1 MLTAALILFA
11 TAPQV
16 EATSA
21 AAESAERRPIE
32 AMDLFQLEGV
42 GSPQV
47 SPDGQHVLYL
57 RTMFDVMSDSSY
69 PDLWIYDV
77 ASGDNRPLIAAVG
90 GAKWSPDGKHI
101 AYVKM
106 AGKDG
111 AEIFVRWMDDG
122 TTHQVTRA
130 AKSPGSIAWSPDG
143 KRMAFTMAVERA
155 AAPMAKMPSAP
166 KGAKWAPAPKVIERF
181 SYRGDGQGYKENT
194 DSHIFVVD
202 AFGGTPRQVT
212 SGNRDHGGPLSW
224 IDESTVLFSDNLRE
238 DRRAHPNDSDVH
250 ALDVDTGELT
260 QLTNRE
266 GPDSN
271 PVMDAESGALYWL
284 GFDDRRQG
292 HQQAEI
298 SRRADGR
305 NPAAES
311 TVLSADLD
319 RSPGSPKL
327 DGGKLWFSYA
337 DEGVTKLAHLGDA
350 GIETTPHTL
359 HGLGS
364 GRPYTG
370 GSYDVS
376 AGTLAFIGGDPAWPG
391 ELFVQTGGEPVQ
403 VTDVNADLRR
413 TIELGEVTEQWTE
426 TAVDGLRVQSWII
439 TPPGFDPDATDED
452 GQPVQHPLMLEIH
465 GGPFA
470 AYGPQFSFELQLFAS
485 LGYMVVYGNP
495 RGSTSY
501 GEAFAN
507 AIHHAY
513 PSNDYDDLMGM
524 VDGAI
529 AKGHVDEKR
538 LYVTGGSGGGVL
550 TAWIVGKTDRFAAA
564 VVAKPVINWASFVLT
579 SDAYDFFW
587 QYWFPKAPWDAPD
600 HYWSRSPLSLVGNV
614 TTPTMLLTGESDY
627 RTPISESEQYYQALK
642 ICGVDTA
649 FVRIPEASHGIARR
663 PSHLL
668 GKVLHVDAW
677 FSRYP
682 AEETDASG
690 DATPK

>member
-1 MLTAALILFA
+1 MLTAALFFLA
-11 TAPQV
+11 AVPQT
-16 EATSA
+16 EATPA
-21 AAESAERRPIE
+21 AAEGTDRRPIE

-47 SPDGQHVLYL
+47 SPDGMHVLYL

-77 ASGDNRPLIAAVG
+77 ESGDNRPLIAAVG

-143 KRMAFTMAVERA
+143 KRFAFTMAVPRKS
-155 AAPMAKMPSAP
+155 APMVSMPSAP

-181 SYRGDGQGYKENT
+181 NYRGDGRGYTENT
-194 DSHIFVVD
+194 DTHIFVVE

-212 SGNRDHGGPLSW
+212 SGERDHGGPLSW
-224 IDESTVLFSDNLRE
+224 LDEQTVVFSDNLRE
-238 DRRAHPNDSDVH
+238 DRRDNPNDTDLH
-250 ALDVDTGELT
+250 ALDVDSGALV
-260 QLTNRE
+260 QLTTRE
-266 GPDSN
+266 GPDTN
-271 PVMDAESGALYWL
+271 AVFDAESGALYWL

-292 HQQAEI
+292 HQKPDI

-305 NPAAES
+305 NPEGAV
-311 TVLSADLD
+311 TVLSGELD
-319 RSPGSPKL
+319 RDPDSPKFE
-327 DGGKLWFSYA
+327 GGKLWFTYA
-337 DEGVTKLAHLGDA
+337 EEGVTKLAAVTEA
-350 GIETTPHTL
+350 GIETSPHTL

-370 GSYDVS
+370 GSYDVA
-376 AGTLAFIGGDPAWPG
+376 AGTLAFVGGDPAWPG
-391 ELFVQTGGEPVQ
+391 ELFVERGGKLAQ
-403 VTDVNADLRR
+403 VTDVNSDLRR
-413 TIELGEVTEQWTE
+413 TIQLGEVTEQWTE
-426 TAVDGLRVQSWII
+426 AAVDGQRAQSWII
-439 TPPGFDPDATDED
+439 TPPGFDPTAVDED
-452 GQPVQHPLMLEIH
+452 GQPVQYPMMLEIH

-470 AYGPQFSFELQLFAS
+470 AYGPHFSYELQLFAS
-485 LGYMVVYGNP
+485 LGYIVVYGNP

-507 AIHHAY
+507 MIHHDY
-513 PSNDYDDLMGM
+513 PSKDYDDLMAM
-524 VDGAI
+524 VDGALASERVGGFI
-529 AKGHVDEKR
+529 DRER

-550 TAWIVGKTDRFAAA
+550 TAWIVGKTNRFTAA
-564 VVAKPVINWASFVLT
+564 VVAKPVINWISFALT

-587 QYWFPKAPWDAPD
+587 QYWFPKAPWDAPE
-600 HYWSRSPLSLVGNV
+600 HYWERSPLSLVGKV
-614 TTPTMLLTGESDY
+614 STPTMLLTGESDY

-642 ICGVDTA
+642 IRGVDTA
-649 FVRIPEASHGIARR
+649 FVRIPEAGHGIARR
-663 PSHLL
+663 PSHLI
-668 GKVLHVDAW
+668 GKVLHIDAW

-682 AEETDASG
+682 AG
-690 DATPK
+690 DAGDK